1 MDRGV
6 REVRLTL
13 VTFGVVLLAIG
24 LFARAG
30 WPFVFGGL
38 VVLVGAARSR

>member
-1 MDRGV
+1 MGWGA

-13 VTFGVVLLAIG
+13 VTLGVLLLAIG

-38 VVLVGAARSR
+38 VVLVGAARSS